1 MSFVTAKRDIILES
15 APPLLVPGKSRQRPM
30 TSGQATGRL
39 GMQERARVLN
49 KSDKKRLEHWG
60 KEGFFFTE
68 VGKVFALLTPLVC
81 SEYRHISLA

>member
-1 MSFVTAKRDIILES
+1 MSFVTAKRDIVLES
-15 APPLLVPGKSRQRPM
+15 APPLLVPGKSRQWPV

-39 GMQERARVLN
+39 GTQERARVLN

>member
-1 MSFVTAKRDIILES
+1 MSFVTAKRDIVLES
-15 APPLLVPGKSRQRPM
+15 APPLLVPGKSRQRPV

-39 GMQERARVLN
+39 GTQERARVLN

>member
-49 KSDKKRLEHWG
+49 
-60 KEGFFFTE
+60 
-68 VGKVFALLTPLVC
+68 
-81 SEYRHISLA
+81 